1 MPEAVPNRVA
11 YGRTLVELGE
21 RDPRIVAL
29 DADVAKSTNTCQFRD
44 RFPERFFNCG
54 VAEQNMICVAAGL
67 ASAGKIP
74 FVSTFVVF
82 ASMRAC
88 EQIRTSV
95 AYPRLNVKIV
105 ATNGGLDNFGDG
117 VTHQGIEDLAILR
130 AIPNLMVLSPA
141 DPVTTAQ
148 AVRAIAAYDGPVYM
162 RMGRNAASGVHAP
175 DVEFQL
181 GRMIRLRDGND
192 VTLIATGHQVEQA
205 LLAAAELAREG
216 VQARVL
222 DCHTLKPIDV
232 EAIEAAARETAGI
245 VTVEDHNIIGGLG
258 SAVAE
263 VVAERHPAFV
273 RRVGVRDVF
282 ASSARDARK
291 LLAHYHVDAAEVV
304 RQAKAILELKRR

>member
-1 MPEAVPNRVA
+1 MAEPQANRVV

-21 RDPRIVAL
+21 RDPRIVVL

-44 RFPERFFNCG
+44 RFPDRFFNCG

-67 ASAGKIP
+67 ATAGKIP
-74 FVSTFVVF
+74 FASTFVVF

-105 ATNGGLDNFGDG
+105 ATNGGLDNYGDG
-117 VTHQGIEDLAILR
+117 VTHQGIEDLAIMR
-130 AIPNLMVLSPA
+130 AIPNLMVVSPA
-141 DPVTTAQ
+141 DPVTTAK
-148 AVRAIAAYDGPVYM
+148 AVRAIAAYDGPVYL
-162 RMGRNAASGVHAP
+162 RLGRNAANVVHSP
-175 DVEFQL
+175 GVEFQL
-181 GRMIRLRDGND
+181 GKMIRLRDGND
-192 VTLIATGHQVEQA
+192 LTLIATGHQVEQA
-205 LLAAAELAREG
+205 LLAAAELAAEG
-216 VQARVL
+216 IQARVL
-222 DCHTLKPIDV
+222 DCHTIKPIDA

-245 VTVEDHNIIGGLG
+245 VTVEDHNIVGGLG

-263 VVAERHPAFV
+263 VVAERHPTFV

-291 LLAHYHVDAAEVV
+291 LLAHYQVDAAQVV
-304 RQAKAILELKRR
+304 RQAKAILERES